1 MILGNKNSQV
11 RGLLRYKNAVI
22 IDLKSQACRSSL
34 INLSTSLFSILA
46 NLTCDLCCLHSHRH
60 THAIASQAF

>member
-11 RGLLRYKNAVI
+11 RGLLRCKNAVI

-34 INLSTSLFSILA
+34 INLSASLFSILA
-46 NLTCDLCCLHSHRH
+46 NLARDLCCLHSHRH